1 MLKGPKQKIQD
12 TKDFMTSL
20 GKQSQ
25 ETVRKYPSCYRYYD
39 EMMGMIYI
47 NLDTYNESED
57 LKEEVFMLLQ
67 EPCINDGKGVDYTY
81 AMEIKPGYDAEKDEE
96 VEAMLI
102 IRLVEAFY

>member
-1 MLKGPKQKIQD
+1 MLKGPKQNKSSD
-12 TKDFMTSL
+12 YFTSL
-20 GKQSQ
+20 GKQSK
-25 ETVRKYPSCYRYYD
+25 EIVRKYPMCYRYYD
-39 EMMGMIYI
+39 DMMGMIYI